1 MDGVLL
7 VNKERGWTS
16 RDVCNKIQ
24 SILHTKSIGHTGTLD
39 PFAEGLLLVTVNKAT
54 KITPYCDNY
63 HKTYVATLTLGQ
75 ETDTGDLNGNIIK
88 EKEVPELNEQ
98 LIKET
103 LNKFLGKISQIPPMT
118 SAIHVNGRK
127 LYEMAHQGEYIERA
141 PREVEIYQINLISF
155 NSKEITFEAEV
166 SKGTYLRVLGEDIAK
181 ELNTVGHL
189 SKLVRTKIDK
199 FDVKDA
205 LKIDEIKEDSPLYS
219 VSKVLTHLEKGIVG
233 FDYVQN
239 VKDGKR
245 MYFVSCHDE
254 QILVTDPND
263 VAIAIYERE
272 NDKGLYHCLR
282 GLW

>member
-7 VNKERGWTS
+7 VNKEPGWTS

-54 KITPYCDNY
+54 KITPYCDDY
-63 HKTYVATLTLGQ
+63 HKTYVATLLLGK
-75 ETDTGDLNGNIIK
+75 ETDTGDLNGKVIQ
-88 EKEVPELNEQ
+88 EKDVPELNEQ

-127 LYEMAHQGEYIERA
+127 LYEMAHEGEYIERA
-141 PREVEIYQINLISF
+141 PREVEIYQINLISYRD
-155 NSKEITFEAEV
+155 NEIIFEAEV

-181 ELNTVGHL
+181 ALNTVGYL
-189 SKLVRTKIDK
+189 DKLVRTKIDK

-205 LKIDEIKEDSPLYS
+205 LKIDEINEDTPLMG
-219 VSKVLTHLEKGIVG
+219 VSSVLTHLEKGIVE

-245 MYFVSCHDE
+245 MYFVSCHDK

-263 VAIAIYERE
+263 VAIAIYERV
-272 NDKGLYHCLR
+272 NDKGLYRCLR